1 MQYQWRYRE
10 MEKIN
15 IVLADDHVL
24 VRKGIKAMLES
35 ETDIKVVGE
44 AGNGADALS
53 TAKTLKPDILLLDI
67 RMPGMSGLDA
77 AARLRDY
84 APGTKAVILSMHDSE
99 EYVLQALGAG
109 AYGYLLKDTDK
120 DEFIKALKQVNSGN
134 KYFSGAVSNILANQ
148 LLNTRPLVKA
158 PISNDDYHL
167 TRREKEILRLAIDG
181 KHNKDIA
188 DSLGKSLRTIETH
201 RFNIMKKLG
210 VNNAIDMIN
219 KAVRE
224 NLV

>member
-1 MQYQWRYRE
+1 

-24 VRKGIKAMLES
+24 VRKGIRSMLES
-35 ETDIKVVGE
+35 EAGIEVVGE
-44 AGNGADALS
+44 AGNGAEALDS
-53 TAKTLKPDILLLDI
+53 AKNLKPDILLLDI

-77 AARLRDY
+77 AAKLSDY

-99 EYVLQALGAG
+99 EYVLQALSAG
-109 AYGYLLKDTDK
+109 AFGYLLKDTDK
-120 DEFIKALKQVNSGN
+120 EEFIKALKQVYKGN
-134 KYFSGAVSNILANQ
+134 KYFSGSVSNILANH
-148 LLNTRPLVKA
+148 LLSAKPVTKA
-158 PISNDDYHL
+158 PPREDLYHL
-167 TRREKEILRLAIDG
+167 TRREKEILGMAIDG

-188 DSLGKSLRTIETH
+188 DSLGKSVRTIETH

-219 KAVRE
+219 KAIRE
-224 NLV
+224 NLI

>member
-1 MQYQWRYRE
+1 
-10 MEKIN
+10 MEKIQ

-35 ETDIKVVGE
+35 EEEIEVVGE
-44 AGNGADALS
+44 AGTGSDALS
-53 TAKTLKPDILLLDI
+53 TARSLRPDILLLDI

-77 AARLRDY
+77 AAKLQEY
-84 APGTKAVILSMHDSE
+84 APDTKAVILSMHDSE
-99 EYVLQALGAG
+99 EYVLQALSAG

-120 DEFIKALKQVNSGN
+120 DEFIKALKQVRGGH
-134 KYFSGAVSNILANQ
+134 KYFSGSVSNVLANH
-148 LLNTRPLVKA
+148 LLNVRSVIKP
-158 PISNDDYHL
+158 PITAEDSYHL
-167 TRREKEILRLAIDG
+167 TKREKEILRMAIDG

-188 DSLGKSLRTIETH
+188 DSLGKSVRTIETH

-219 KAVRE
+219 KAIKE